1 MGEPQN
7 PEPPPMNNPNVER
20 VNHPEQQAPRTADM
34 GPLFATLQQ
43 FFQYAKGQAP
53 QASIPVIDQALE
65 RFLRFQPPKFFGE
78 PDDYKA
84 ESWLD
89 ETENIFKVL
98 RYDDEQKISFS
109 TFRFEEAAHTT
120 VASGGS
126 MTA

>member
-1 MGEPQN
+1 
-7 PEPPPMNNPNVER
+7 
-20 VNHPEQQAPRTADM
+20 M

-43 FFQYAKGQAP
+43 FFQYAQGQAP
-53 QASIPVIDQALE
+53 QASIPAIDQALE
-65 RFLRFQPPKFFGE
+65 RFLRFQPPKSFGE

-109 TFRFEEAAHTT
+109 TFRFEEAAHNCGEWWKHDGIGRGLPTRGPI
-120 VASGGS
+120 SS
-126 MTA
+126 KILMIILFLK

>member
-1 MGEPQN
+1 
-7 PEPPPMNNPNVER
+7 
-20 VNHPEQQAPRTADM
+20 M

-43 FFQYAKGQAP
+43 FFQYAQGQAL
-53 QASIPVIDQALE
+53 QAAIPTTDQALE

-89 ETENIFKVL
+89 EIEKIFKVL

-109 TFRFEEAAHTT
+109 TFRFEEAAHNWWRVVEAQWHRKGTPHT
-120 VASGGS
+120 WANFVKDFNDKFVPQVVRDR
-126 MTA
+126 